1 MDIGKDLQKAYDEGY
16 EQGAK
21 DLAERL
27 KRYYDNL
34 KGRTPCSLVAFHIDE
49 ILKEMFERENI
60 NLLQGE

>member
-1 MDIGKDLQKAYDEGY
+1 MSEEYQRGY
-16 EQGAK
+16 AQGAK

-27 KRYYDNL
+27 KRYYDNI

-60 NLLQGE
+60 NLLKGG